1 MPIHSL
7 ADLLT
12 AQARHETLHYLPFWG
27 HTP

>member
-7 ADLLT
+7 ANLPA
-12 AQARHETLHYLPFWG
+12 AQARHDKWQYQPSWG

>member
-7 ADLLT
+7 ADRLA

>member
-7 ADLLT
+7 GDLLA